1 MVTEENSEMQTVM
14 PEEDTIE
21 YLETEKKRRC
31 REGQLEDIPA
41 MQGILCLIIVVG
53 VVLLNIRYPDMAEEL
68 FGVVK
73 GFTSSERE
81 LFKNPID
88 TVIGLI
94 EELCRR

>member
-1 MVTEENSEMQTVM
+1 MVTEENSAMQTVM

-31 REGQLEDIPA
+31 LEGQLEDIPA

>member
-1 MVTEENSEMQTVM
+1 MVTEENSAMQTVM